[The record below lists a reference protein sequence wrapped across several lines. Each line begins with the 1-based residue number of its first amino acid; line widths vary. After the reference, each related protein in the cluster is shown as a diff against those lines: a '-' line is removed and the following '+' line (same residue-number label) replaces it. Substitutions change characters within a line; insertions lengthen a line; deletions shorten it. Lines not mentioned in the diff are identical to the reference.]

1 MIKTNSSDGFGTRRR
16 GSARANLCVEL
27 PDELNRWVDDF
38 DRHLSRVVG
47 LAATT
52 RHQYC
57 FYVRRFL
64 AELRVAAFPDRSAL
78 RAEAF
83 TTFVRQ
89 EAGRL
94 HGHSRNQPGTAMRAW
109 LRYLVFCGVVNTGL
123 EAAIPSMPQWKHA
136 SLPVHLTIDETER
149 VLGAALDSS
158 PHELRNHAIVLIL
171 ARMGLRACEVRHL
184 TLDDINW
191 AEGCVGIAPGK
202 SHRERRLPLPRDVGE
217 ALYAY
222 LHHER
227 PASLCRT
234 IFLST
239 KEPYGPILDS
249 SVISRTVRRA
259 MTRAGVVGIPAA
271 AHALRHTAATQ
282 MLCRGATFKDIADVL
297 GHASLATTAIYA
309 KLDVAKLVQV
319 ALPWPGA
326 RS

>member
-1 MIKTNSSDGFGTRRR
+1 MSTLDCSDRLRLLTRRTATSPR
-16 GSARANLCVEL
+16 SADLPTEL
-27 PDELNRWVDDF
+27 DRHVGDF
-38 DRHLSRVVG
+38 ERHLSQVVG
-47 LAATT
+47 LAPAT

-57 FYVRRFL
+57 FFVRRFL
-64 AELRVAAFPDRSAL
+64 AEHREAGLPDRYVLQAGWL
-78 RAEAF
+78 

-94 HGHSRNQPGTAMRAW
+94 RGPSRNKPGTAMRAW
-109 LRYLVFCGVVNTGL
+109 LRYLVFCGMVDAGL
-123 EAAIPSMPQWKHA
+123 EAAIPSMPRWKHA
-136 SLPVHLTIDETER
+136 SLPVHLTAEETER
-149 VLGAALDSS
+149 VLAAALDSS
-158 PHELRNHAIVLIL
+158 PHELRNHAILLIL

-191 AEGCVGIAPGK
+191 AEGYVGIGPGK
-202 SHRERRLPLPRDVGE
+202 SRRERRLPLPRDVGE

-227 PASLCRT
+227 PVSPCRS

-259 MTRAGVVGIPAA
+259 MARSGVVGIPAA
-271 AHALRHTAATQ
+271 AHALRHTAATR
-282 MLCRGATFKDIADVL
+282 MVCRGASFKDVADVL

-309 KLDVAKLVQV
+309 KLDVVTLVQV